1 MRTFDEIYDI
11 AVERKGGAEA
21 LEAMLVTPLTAD
33 ELTATTSD
41 RWLSAMSKCLFQA
54 GFNWKVIEAK
64 WSGIEEAFDRFD
76 PARVAFYHDE
86 DIDRLLSDKRI
97 VRNGAKVEA
106 VINNARFILDI
117 EKTAPSVGAF
127 FADWKNDQ
135 YVELLQLLSKQGARL
150 GALTGQRMLRVMG
163 KDSFLLSPD
172 VVARLIAEGV
182 VDKAPTSK
190 RAMVATQE
198 AFNIWADQS
207 GRGLTQISQVLAFSV

>member
-1 MRTFDEIYDI
+1 MRRFDDIYDI
-11 AVERKGGAEA
+11 AAERKGGAEA
-21 LEAMLVTPLTAD
+21 LETLLSAPRTVA
-33 ELTATTSD
+33 ELAAIPSD
-41 RWLSAMSKCLFQA
+41 RWLSAMAKCLFQA

-64 WSGIEEAFDRFD
+64 WSGIEDAFDGFD
-76 PARVAFYHDE
+76 PVRVAFYHDE

-106 VINNARFILDI
+106 VIHNARFILDI
-117 EKTAPSVGAF
+117 EKSAPSAGAF
-127 FADWKNDQ
+127 FADWKNDH
-135 YVELLQLLSKQGARL
+135 YVDLLQLLTKQGSRL
-150 GALTGQRMLRVMG
+150 GALTGQRMLRMMG

-172 VVARLIAEGV
+172 VVARLVAEGI

-207 GRGLTQISQVLAFSV
+207 GRGLTQMSQVLAFSV